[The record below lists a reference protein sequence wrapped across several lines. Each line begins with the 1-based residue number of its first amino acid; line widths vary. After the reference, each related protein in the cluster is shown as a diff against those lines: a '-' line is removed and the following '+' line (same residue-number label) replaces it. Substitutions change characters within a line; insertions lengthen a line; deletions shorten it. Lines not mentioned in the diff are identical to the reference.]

1 MQQIMRIK
9 AAREAAEMTQTE
21 LCERV
26 GVSQGVVSCWESE
39 TFLPRTRQLPQLA
52 AVLGCSINDLFEPT
66 DASA

>member
-1 MQQIMRIK
+1 MQIMRIK
-9 AAREAAEMTQTE
+9 SVREAAEMTQTE
-21 LCERV
+21 LCERI

-52 AVLGCSINDLFEPT
+52 AALGCTINDLFEST